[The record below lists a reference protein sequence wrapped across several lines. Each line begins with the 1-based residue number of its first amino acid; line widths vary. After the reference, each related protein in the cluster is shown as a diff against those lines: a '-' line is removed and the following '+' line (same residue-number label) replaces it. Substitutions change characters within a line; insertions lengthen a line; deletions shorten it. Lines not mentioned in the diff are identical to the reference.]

1 MHKGDLRNSEKAAHR
16 YFADDGRPLISVTQA
31 LALSHVADTS
41 HYPDEPRARIIGRVV
56 HEATA
61 WLDLHGRCWDDN
73 VPPKAR
79 ELWDSVDPD
88 TQNYIR
94 AWEAFKLRAQ
104 FTAYTD
110 VWNQPAIELRL
121 RPTIGQIQYGM
132 TLDRAG
138 LLAGKPVIL
147 DLKCSQQD
155 EPWWGVQLA
164 GYELGLLAE
173 YGPPKVRPY
182 KWARY
187 GVRLMPDCKGE
198 PYRLELFDDPADYD
212 VFKAALV
219 IAVWRKNH
227 YRIEI

>member
-1 MHKGDLRNSEKAAHR
+1 MHKGDSRNSEKAAHR

-31 LALSHVADTS
+31 LALSHVADAS
-41 HYPDEPRARIIGRVV
+41 HYPDDPRARIIGSAV

-61 WLDLHGRCWDDN
+61 FLDLKNLRWDKVLQRTRGR
-73 VPPKAR
+73 
-79 ELWDSVDPD
+79 WDSVDLEVG
-88 TQNYIR
+88 NYVR
-94 AWEAFKLRAQ
+94 AWEAFKKRGDFQAQ
-104 FTAYTD
+104 H
-110 VWNQPAIELRL
+110 IELRL

-155 EPWWGVQLA
+155 ELWWGVQLA

-173 YGPPKVRPY
+173 YGPPEVRPY
-182 KWARY
+182 KWTRY

-198 PYRLELFDDPADYD
+198 PYRLELFDDPADHD